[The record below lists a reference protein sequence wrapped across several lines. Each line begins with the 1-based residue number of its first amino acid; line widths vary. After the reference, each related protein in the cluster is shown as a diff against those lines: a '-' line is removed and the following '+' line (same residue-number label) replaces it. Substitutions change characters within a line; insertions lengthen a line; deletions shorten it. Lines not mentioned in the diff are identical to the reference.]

1 MKVLVAR
8 GSDDPKT
15 APRRLTLALAKKL
28 VGKCVPANV
37 LPASGGETGRMEIL
51 CVLNVK
57 PTTTEPVQM
66 IAQNIHGG
74 DWFVVDTVVGDSRR
88 SIAGQYDS
96 LRHVK
101 NAVLTQRNRN
111 QVIVFV

>member
-8 GSDDPKT
+8 GSDDAKT

-37 LPASGGETGRMEIL
+37 LPGSGETGRTEVL
-51 CVLNVK
+51 CVLNVR
-57 PTTTEPVQM
+57 PSAVQM

-88 SIAGQYDS
+88 SIAGQYKS

-101 NAVLTQRNRN
+101 NAVLTQRNRD
-111 QVIVFV
+111 QVVVFV

>member
-8 GSDDPKT
+8 GSDDAKT

-37 LPASGGETGRMEIL
+37 LPASGETGRTEVL

-57 PTTTEPVQM
+57 PTTEPVQM

-88 SIAGQYDS
+88 SIAGQYHS

-111 QVIVFV
+111 QVVVFV